1 MNKFTWLIDFNIFLR
16 SHKTAVP
23 LGQFQQDMTQWQNI
37 IGKENSEG
45 SLLFPRV
52 ITGEMLKYIKDS
64 SPEPVGQCQLNLSQR
79 STS

>member
-23 LGQFQQDMTQWQNI
+23 LRQFQQDMTQNI

-45 SLLFPRV
+45 SRLFPRV
-52 ITGEMLKYIKDS
+52 ITGEMLKYIKYS
-64 SPEPVGQCQLNLSQR
+64 SPEPIGRCQLNLSQR